1 MNDNFEYYNN
11 KNGTHMSETNS
22 QPPIYLI
29 NLDKCTERLN
39 NCTSRLNEQ
48 NLTLTRLSAVF
59 GYDLSEAE
67 KQKHYSTSLNQEQ
80 YHHALSDCEI
90 GCYLSHRKAW
100 EKIASG
106 DAPYGIVLEDD
117 IKLVGDLNLAID
129 TLNNL
134 PIDWDVIK
142 LSAYKD
148 RQRKEAFSFKV
159 SHEFNLTVHTKPMT
173 GCAAS
178 AITKEAAK
186 KLLQSSESFGRPVDV
201 DIQHFWETGVNVLS
215 LLPYPV
221 AQDLSYQSTIADR
234 KVEKSGRFWQRK
246 RQQLTSYFL
255 NKKAVAQQVAN
266 LKKALNQIRS

>member
-1 MNDNFEYYNN
+1 M
-11 KNGTHMSETNS
+11 
-22 QPPIYLI
+22 
-29 NLDKCTERLN
+29 
-39 NCTSRLNEQ
+39 
-48 NLTLTRLSAVF
+48 
-59 GYDLSEAE
+59 
-67 KQKHYSTSLNQEQ
+67 
-80 YHHALSDCEI
+80 
-90 GCYLSHRKAW
+90 
-100 EKIASG
+100 
-106 DAPYGIVLEDD
+106 LEHD

-129 TLNNL
+129 TLSNL

-159 SHEFNLTVHTKPMT
+159 SHEFNLAVHTKPMT

-234 KVEKSGRFWQRK
+234 KVEKSGRFWHRK
-246 RQQLTSYFL
+246 RQQLTSHFL

-266 LKKALNQIRS
+266 